1 MKVIKINILI
11 IICFSTLIS
20 VAQDFD
26 GYALY
31 NLQNSRTAYLI
42 DKDGDIAHSWDCNTN
57 ANYALFLKDNG
68 NLVRQGVA
76 NRPTLD
82 GAAAGGVLQ
91 EFDKDANVVWEFT
104 YSNSDVQSHHDF
116 TVLPNGN
123 VLLTA
128 WEVKSGAEMSA
139 AGYASASEKWPTH
152 FIEVQQDGNGGKI
165 VWEWHIWDHLI
176 QDDDSTK
183 PNFGIV
189 ADHPELMDINVP
201 SSGRSKPGKVVGDWF
216 HINGIDY
223 NAELDQIA
231 FSSRYMSEIYIID
244 HSTTTEEAASHT
256 GGNSGKGGDFL
267 FRYGNPSNY
276 GSSENKVITSAVHD
290 VRWIKSGRPYAGWL
304 QFFNN
309 SAGVGGSSVVDAI
322 NPSKDGFNYT
332 FVNGSFQPT
341 AHEWRHECI
350 VSSSGQSASDRLSNG
365 NLFVAVSREYMY
377 EVDSNDNLVW
387 QYSDGPPKAFRRE
400 CDHLGI
406 INLLNNPCDIEITGI
421 TSLDLA
427 NISLSPNP
435 SFGNVEIA
443 GLEDIQNYKIS
454 VVNMLGKVVFQTQ
467 NQTELSLNGL
477 ENGLYIINIV
487 TDKNKVTK
495 SLILSK

>member
-1 MKVIKINILI
+1 M
-11 IICFSTLIS
+11 
-20 VAQDFD
+20 
-26 GYALY
+26 
-31 NLQNSRTAYLI
+31 
-42 DKDGDIAHSWDCNTN
+42 
-57 ANYALFLKDNG
+57 
-68 NLVRQGVA
+68 
-76 NRPTLD
+76 
-82 GAAAGGVLQ
+82 
-91 EFDKDANVVWEFT
+91 
-104 YSNSDVQSHHDF
+104 
-116 TVLPNGN
+116 
-123 VLLTA
+123 
-128 WEVKSGAEMSA
+128 
-139 AGYASASEKWPTH
+139 
-152 FIEVQQDGNGGKI
+152 
-165 VWEWHIWDHLI
+165 
-176 QDDDSTK
+176 
-183 PNFGIV
+183 
-189 ADHPELMDINVP
+189 
-201 SSGRSKPGKVVGDWF
+201 
-216 HINGIDY
+216 
-223 NAELDQIA
+223 
-231 FSSRYMSEIYIID
+231 
-244 HSTTTEEAASHT
+244 
-256 GGNSGKGGDFL
+256 
-267 FRYGNPSNY
+267 
-276 GSSENKVITSAVHD
+276 
-290 VRWIKSGRPYAGWL
+290 RWVKSGRPYAGWL

-322 NPSKDGFNYT
+322 NPSKDGYNYN

-387 QYSDGPPKAFRRE
+387 QYSDGPPKAFRIE

-427 NISLSPNP
+427 NISLSPNL